1 MKPVNR
7 REKIV
12 DLVRDLTK
20 VSVDDLADRLQ
31 TSKETIRRDLT
42 ILAEEGRIRKVHG
55 SALLPE
61 LRGESAFHVRMNE
74 AAPEKRGVGARAA
87 ELFGSGD
94 ALFVDTGT
102 TTLFFLEA
110 LAAKSG
116 LTIIT
121 NSILG
126 AQAMARGKGQNKIF
140 ILGGEYY
147 SDASENLGSLTIEQI
162 GRFNAHHAV
171 LTVGAITSEG
181 ILDFSLE
188 EAEVARM
195 MVQRAK
201 SVTVVADGSKMDRE
215 ALFKVCALEQI
226 SQLVISR
233 PPQGA
238 LAEALA
244 LAKVQVIVA
253 TATLT
258 SA

>member
-12 DLVRDLTK
+12 DLVHDLNK
-20 VSVDDLADRLQ
+20 ISVDDLAERLQ

-42 ILAEEGRIRKVHG
+42 ILAEEGKIRKVHG

-61 LRGESAFHVRMNE
+61 LRGESAFHIRMNE
-74 AAPEKRGVGARAA
+74 AAPEKRSVATRAA
-87 ELFGSGD
+87 ELFTSGD

-102 TTLFFLEA
+102 TTLFFIEA
-110 LAAKSG
+110 LANKSG
-116 LTIIT
+116 LTVIT
-121 NSILG
+121 NSILA
-126 AQAMARGKGQNKIF
+126 AQAMARGKGQNKTF
-140 ILGGEYY
+140 ILGGEYHC
-147 SDASENLGSLTIEQI
+147 DASENLGPLTIEQI

-195 MVQRAK
+195 MVERAK
-201 SVTVVADGSKMDRE
+201 LVTVVADGSKMDRE
-215 ALFKVCALEQI
+215 AVFKVCALEKI
-226 SQLVISR
+226 ARLVISQR
-233 PPQGA
+233 PQGA

-244 LAKVQVIVA
+244 RAKVQVIV
-253 TATLT
+253 TAE
-258 SA
+258 

>member
-1 MKPVNR
+1 M
-7 REKIV
+7 
-12 DLVRDLTK
+12 
-20 VSVDDLADRLQ
+20 
-31 TSKETIRRDLT
+31 
-42 ILAEEGRIRKVHG
+42 
-55 SALLPE
+55 
-61 LRGESAFHVRMNE
+61 
-74 AAPEKRGVGARAA
+74 
-87 ELFGSGD
+87 FGSGD

-116 LTIIT
+116 LTVIT

-147 SDASENLGSLTIEQI
+147 SDASENLGALTIEQI

-171 LTVGAITSEG
+171 LTVGAITPEG

-188 EAEVARM
+188 EAEVARV

-201 SVTVVADGSKMDRE
+201 SVTVVADGAKMDRE

-226 SQLVISR
+226 SRLVISR

-244 LAKVQVIVA
+244 LAKVEVIVA
-253 TATLT
+253 TPALP